1 MNHATFFG
9 IARLC
14 FSIVAVDTFL
24 YTKCEVMRM
33 DILAR
38 IKTGFFEIKP
48 YRLKAE
54 EGSLLLVPLQESG
67 GDAIVLT
74 EGDILSVTLTEG
86 RLPELEIQTRNE
98 LYSGIL
104 EESCSLEEV
113 INYLKKSL
121 NINITCEYKGGN

>member
-1 MNHATFFG
+1 
-9 IARLC
+9 
-14 FSIVAVDTFL
+14 
-24 YTKCEVMRM
+24 M

-74 EGDILSVTLTEG
+74 ERDILSVTLTEG
-86 RLPELEIQTRNE
+86 RLPELEIQTRNK

-104 EESCSLEEV
+104 EESCSLAEV
-113 INYLKKSL
+113 INYLKENL